1 MATITTDPY
10 PATRES
16 KFWNERAEASSDQ
29 SRRALEKS
37 PIDDSWNQLS
47 ARFAP
52 VAEGEPEDPM
62 ITLMQPW
69 LEPKDTVLDV
79 GCGAGRLTVPLA
91 GICQSIIGIDSSPT
105 MLNLLS
111 NQVQDRQITNLRIDE
126 STWEEWPEETVDV
139 VLMSRLLYAIHPI
152 EEFLEKAHRVASR
165 GIIVMLSTAQPVAF
179 FHPLREAAYGE
190 SRIEPTGANEL
201 RSVLESWGI
210 AIDVRASEPVPTR
223 AFPDAH
229 TALRSAVTRLNIREN
244 TPEYDKLRVAVDEA
258 LTETSDGKFRFS
270 WKFESVPYL
279 FSWHTDT

>member
-1 MATITTDPY
+1 MTDPY

-16 KFWNERAEASSDQ
+16 KLWNERAEVSSEQ

-37 PIDDSWNQLS
+37 PIDDSRNQLS

-62 ITLMQPW
+62 ITLIQPW

-91 GICQSIIGIDSSPT
+91 GSCQSNIGVDSSPT

-111 NQVQDRQITNLRIDE
+111 DQVQDRQITNLRIDE
-126 STWEEWPEETVDV
+126 STWEEWPEETVDI
-139 VLMSRLLYAIHPI
+139 VLMSHLLYSVHPI

-165 GIIVMLSTAQPVAF
+165 RIIVMLSTAQPIAF
-179 FHPLREAAYGE
+179 FHPLWEAAYGE
-190 SRIEPTGANEL
+190 PRIEPTGANEL

-210 AIDVRASEPVPTR
+210 AVDVRALEPVSAR

-229 TALRSAVTRLNIREN
+229 TALRRAAARLNIREN
-244 TPEYDKLRVAVDEA
+244 TPEYDKLRIAVDEA
-258 LTETSDGKFRFS
+258 LTETSDGKLRFS